1 MIDRVGM
8 IEHQALEAYLQERRI
23 PIDLARLYLEQV
35 EYRLDQYRFCALASK
50 NDA

>member
-8 IEHQALEAYLQERRI
+8 IEHPTLEAYLTERHI

-50 NDA
+50 NDV